1 MITHESD
8 SQLLKMY
15 CSVLTDHAI
24 KQVRDA
30 YKCVSKIHENI
41 TIEENDDN
49 TFDFIN
55 DNFHVTV
62 SFNHNDQMLCN
73 CPIYLQHQFF
83 CPHMLVI
90 LEEKILPSLLEEKD
104 ISELLAMKELYKKQ
118 SVETVIEQ
126 ASQFATQEPI
136 IFQSSRPAQK
146 TASSRYNQL
155 HSVFQRLSARADQV
169 GENEFNK
176 ILESLTQ
183 ITEMAYSNKTDVF
196 HSALIV
202 PDQFQDDSY
211 ELPDLNL
218 NQEQAFIHTSPTTS
232 AAPFKITPCKFPVGR
247 AKGGAQAATSFKKK
261 VTFKRSKQSVTY
273 QIGAKIAKTASNIQ
287 RKVIEIVTSES
298 TTTTT
303 QFIGSD
309 TDDTELDEESFTS
322 IISKIDEEP
331 VASKPV
337 LASTSASFKTP
348 TKRSARLA
356 KQSK

>member
-1 MITHESD
+1 MG
-8 SQLLKMY
+8 
-15 CSVLTDHAI
+15 
-24 KQVRDA
+24 
-30 YKCVSKIHENI
+30 
-41 TIEENDDN
+41 
-49 TFDFIN
+49 
-55 DNFHVTV
+55 
-62 SFNHNDQMLCN
+62 
-73 CPIYLQHQFF
+73 
-83 CPHMLVI
+83 
-90 LEEKILPSLLEEKD
+90 

-176 ILESLTQ
+176 ILESLTK

-196 HSALIV
+196 HSALNV
-202 PDQFQDDSY
+202 PDQFQDDLY
-211 ELPDLNL
+211 ELPDLNW
-218 NQEQAFIHTSPTTS
+218 NHEQAFIHTSPTTS

-247 AKGGAQAATSFKKK
+247 AKGGAQAATSFKK

-287 RKVIEIVTSES
+287 RKLIEIVTSES

>member
-1 MITHESD
+1 M
-8 SQLLKMY
+8 
-15 CSVLTDHAI
+15 
-24 KQVRDA
+24 
-30 YKCVSKIHENI
+30 
-41 TIEENDDN
+41 
-49 TFDFIN
+49 
-55 DNFHVTV
+55 
-62 SFNHNDQMLCN
+62 
-73 CPIYLQHQFF
+73 
-83 CPHMLVI
+83 
-90 LEEKILPSLLEEKD
+90 
-104 ISELLAMKELYKKQ
+104 
-118 SVETVIEQ
+118 
-126 ASQFATQEPI
+126 
-136 IFQSSRPAQK
+136 
-146 TASSRYNQL
+146 
-155 HSVFQRLSARADQV
+155 SARADQV

-183 ITEMAYSNKTDVF
+183 ITEMANSNKTDVF

-218 NQEQAFIHTSPTTS
+218 NHEQAFIHTSPTKS
-232 AAPFKITPCKFPVGR
+232 AAPFKITPRKFPVGR

-261 VTFKRSKQSVTY
+261 VTFKRSKQSVNY

-303 QFIGSD
+303 QFIASD
-309 TDDTELDEESFTS
+309 TDDIELNEESFTL